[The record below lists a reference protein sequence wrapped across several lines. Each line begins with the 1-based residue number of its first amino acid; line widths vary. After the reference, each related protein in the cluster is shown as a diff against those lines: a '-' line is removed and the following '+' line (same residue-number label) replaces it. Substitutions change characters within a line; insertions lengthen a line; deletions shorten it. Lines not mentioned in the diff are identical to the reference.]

1 MYRNIPISFSALCH
15 FVGPLFVTCCS
26 NCGQQR
32 KGLNMCI
39 ALRKVNM
46 FELGLGLLVLFY
58 FLEILDAQLL
68 KPRWSI
74 AIMQKM

>member
-1 MYRNIPISFSALCH
+1 
-15 FVGPLFVTCCS
+15 
-26 NCGQQR
+26 
-32 KGLNMCI
+32 
-39 ALRKVNM
+39 M